1 MHSKTSCFC
10 AAPALPG
17 LPASTH
23 RTGRLLLVDDDIT
36 VRQLIAEA
44 LTDEGHVVTE
54 ADRAAPALELLRA
67 ASFDLLI
74 TDLGL
79 PGGMTGQELAAAAIA
94 IQPTLKLLAITGYAN
109 RALATDSTDKNQLD
123 ILAKPFKLDALCARV
138 AAHLA

>member
-1 MHSKTSCFC
+1 
-10 AAPALPG
+10 LPG

>member
-1 MHSKTSCFC
+1 MHTKPSDVC
-10 AAPALPG
+10 AATAVPG
-17 LPASTH
+17 LPAPVH
-23 RTGRLLLVDDDIT
+23 RTGRVLLVDDDIT

-44 LTDEGHVVTE
+44 LTDEGHIVTE

-79 PGGMTGQELAAAAIA
+79 PGGMTGQQLAAAALA
-94 IQPTLKLLAITGYAN
+94 IQPALKLLAITGYAN
-109 RALATDSTDKNQLD
+109 RAASDSTDKIQLD

-138 AAHLA
+138 ASHLA